1 MALIAPPTRT
11 PVRVRVRASAALAVA
26 GLVVAGLV
34 VAATSGGVALLA
46 AGGAPSDLPPGIAD
60 PGPVVG
66 WGAPLVDLLCLVAAA
81 ATVGALLVPTVL
93 SPGDVVSS
101 ARAGRTA
108 RRAAATWTVVALLGH
123 VLTVCDTL
131 GVPLS
136 GVPVAALLP
145 WSAAGVITPAL
156 VVAPL
161 AALVASGAGAAA
173 GRRRAAALV
182 PVALAAALV
191 SPVAGHVASAEDAG
205 LSLGGLV
212 VHVAAALVWVGGLA
226 ALLLLVRADDA
237 LAVAVPRFSALAL
250 VSYTA
255 LAGSGLVAVSASL
268 PFSGVAWQT
277 AWASGY
283 AAVVAAKAVVLVVLG
298 VLGARH
304 RRVTVPRVVARE
316 PRAFRRLAVAELG
329 LMAVGAGLATAL
341 ARTPPP
347 ARGVVGHDGATVERL
362 SPAVLVTTW
371 RPDAVVLVVLGT
383 AVTAYVLA
391 QRRARTGGRD
401 WPRSRTRWF
410 LAGAATAGA
419 ALCSALATYAP
430 LLLSVHLAQQLL
442 LLLVVPPLLLMGRP
456 VVLLRD
462 ATGREPPTAA
472 RRLLAASPTG
482 ALAACVLLTVVHRTP
497 VMSLS
502 LGSPWWH
509 LVVVALTL
517 TSGLVLWWPVLGA
530 EHPERRPVAEWA
542 GWLLPVVACLGVLAL
557 QLRDADDLLA
567 SAWFLEL
574 RLGWVEPAADQRL
587 AGALAGLAA
596 LAVACVAAAAVVAAT
611 SRASRARPAHPGP
624 DRGQGP
630 SSTVPRRS
638 SASTAP

>member
-1 MALIAPPTRT
+1 M
-11 PVRVRVRASAALAVA
+11 RVGVAVA
-26 GLVVAGLV
+26 VGGLV
-34 VAATSGGVALLA
+34 VAAASGGVALLA
-46 AGGAPSDLPPGIAD
+46 AGGAPPDLPPGIAD

-66 WGAPLVDLLCLVAAA
+66 WGAPLVDLLGLLAAA
-81 ATVGALLVPTVL
+81 ATVGALLVPAVL
-93 SPGDVVSS
+93 SPGDLVSS
-101 ARAGRTA
+101 ARAGRAA
-108 RRAAATWTVVALLGH
+108 RCAAVAWTVMALLGH
-123 VLTVCDTL
+123 VLAVCDTL

-136 GVPVAALLP
+136 GVPVDALLP
-145 WSAAGVITPAL
+145 WSAAGVATPAL

-161 AALVASGAGAAA
+161 AALVATGAGAAA

-191 SPVAGHVASAEDAG
+191 APVAGHVASAEDAG

-212 VHVAAALVWVGGLA
+212 VHVTAALAWVGGLA
-226 ALLLLVRADDA
+226 ALMLLVRADGA

-255 LAGSGLVAVSASL
+255 LAGSGLVAASAAL
-268 PFSGVAWQT
+268 PFGGVAWQT
-277 AWASGY
+277 AWSSGY
-283 AAVVAAKAVVLVVLG
+283 AAVVAAKAVVLVALG

-304 RRVTVPRVVARE
+304 RRVTVPQVVARE
-316 PRAFRRLAVAELG
+316 PRAFRRLAAAELV

-347 ARGVVGHDGATVERL
+347 DRGVVGHDGAAVERL
-362 SPAVLVTTW
+362 SPTVLATAW
-371 RPDAVVLVVLGT
+371 RPDAVVLLVLGT
-383 AVTAYVLA
+383 AVAAYVVS
-391 QRRARTGGRD
+391 QGRARTEGRD
-401 WPRSRTRWF
+401 WPGSRTRWF
-410 LAGAATAGA
+410 LAGAATAGV
-419 ALCSALATYAP
+419 ALCSAVATYAP
-430 LLLSVHLAQQLL
+430 LLLSVHLAQQLV
-442 LLLVVPPLLLMGRP
+442 LLLVVPPLLLLGRP
-456 VVLLRD
+456 VVLVRD
-462 ATGREPPTAA
+462 STDRDLPTAL
-472 RRLLAASPTG
+472 RRLLAAPPTG

-517 TSGLVLWWPVLGA
+517 TGGLALWWPLLGA
-530 EHPERRPVAEWA
+530 EAPERRPIAEWA

-557 QLRDADDLLA
+557 QLRDAEDLLA

-611 SRASRARPAHPGP
+611 LASRARPTPAGP
-624 DRGQGP
+624 HRGQGP
-630 SSTVPRRS
+630 RSTVPRRS